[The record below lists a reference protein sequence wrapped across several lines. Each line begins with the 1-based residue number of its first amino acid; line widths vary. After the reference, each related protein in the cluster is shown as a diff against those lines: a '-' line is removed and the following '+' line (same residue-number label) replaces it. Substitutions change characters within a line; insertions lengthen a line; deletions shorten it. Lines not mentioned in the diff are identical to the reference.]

1 MINTVNLASI
11 RIIEGCRVKAT
22 TDTLHTTSLKGIRA
36 DPASVRQV
44 VRRTCPGVASA
55 ETDGGANGASLP
67 GGRKARSIRHFTS
80 SQAAGPITAR
90 RGRHA
95 ERCPLNDKMYLSMRG
110 RSMARAAL

>member
-22 TDTLHTTSLKGIRA
+22 TDTPHTTSHKGRA
-36 DPASVRQV
+36 EPASVRQV

-95 ERCPLNDKMYLSMRG
+95 ERCPLND
-110 RSMARAAL
+110 